1 MLQKAFIIFALVCC
15 FPKLGLGAAPI
26 ASPPPRNTV
35 RTLAPREG
43 GKVAWA
49 RLITES
55 PSWTVHQANDPLLAD
70 FIRRQST
77 LNLDPRCY
85 PADSA
90 QLSDL
95 SNYPF
100 IFTNNLSDV
109 HSPARLANI
118 REYLRRGG
126 FIYIDRCVNL
136 SFSLEQ
142 ELFFRRHIDLLN
154 RLLPDCKIRELPR
167 SHEIFRCYF
176 SIDGSVR
183 AGTGGSAHDG
193 IYGVYD
199 EGRMVAL
206 LSLANYQCGWPNSR
220 DRGVARM
227 EMIANIY
234 VYAMTSGLEA
244 PVAK

>member
-1 MLQKAFIIFALVCC
+1 MLQKAFIFFALVVG
-15 FPKLGLGAAPI
+15 FPEWGWCAATK
-26 ASPPPRNTV
+26 ASAPPKNSNRAF
-35 RTLAPREG
+35 APREG

-49 RLITES
+49 RLVTES

-85 PADSA
+85 PADSG
-90 QLSDL
+90 QLTDL

-100 IFTNNLSDV
+100 IFTNNLTDV
-109 HSPARLANI
+109 HSPARLANV

-142 ELFFRRHIDLLN
+142 ELFYRRHIDLIN
-154 RLLPDCKIRELPR
+154 RLLPGCKIRELSR
-167 SHEIFRCYF
+167 EHEIFRCYF
-176 SIDGSVR
+176 SIQRDVR
-183 AGTGGSAHDG
+183 AGTGGSGHDG

-220 DRGVARM
+220 DQGHAKM

-244 PVAK
+244 AAAK